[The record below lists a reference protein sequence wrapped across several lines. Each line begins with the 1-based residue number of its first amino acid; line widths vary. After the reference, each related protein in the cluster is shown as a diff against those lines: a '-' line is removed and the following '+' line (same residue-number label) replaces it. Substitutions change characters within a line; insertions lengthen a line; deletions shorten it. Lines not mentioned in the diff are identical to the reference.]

1 MKQKKQARTV
11 IPKSTR
17 NKHCIGK
24 HVNVRFGNLARL
36 ASEQWLKVDPL
47 LKEEMKVNKVG

>member
-36 ASEQWLKVDPL
+36 ASEQWRKVDPL
-47 LKEEMKVNKVG
+47 LKEEMKR